1 MSAEKQGYNEDK
13 DYTLRSRMIVFEE
26 EIEFLK
32 ELMYGEKTLVWT
44 YMADSQGKYSEEKTV
59 KLVDQIVDGER
70 YQRMH
75 VWDYDEQADKL
86 PFYKSLLYCVL
97 RTYTSDYVECGG
109 GNRFGYGKPE
119 EISFFRIMSVFEE
132 PGRELLDGSAV
143 YFMKT
148 LYEIFERK
156 EIRLDA
162 LNRRQE
168 VKGIAWEEAG
178 KEEAA
183 ANESMEEVLA
193 SECGYDISEIRD
205 EEQRTFEEAEQ
216 QAVAEKDKVIRH
228 FGEKEHFCRSLEETI
243 IYLKE
248 KNLSAEQLYGE
259 MKELISGFLFDK
271 GIPVFLDE
279 NAYTDVMVQLKKTI
293 RTAQKYME
301 DWV

>member
-1 MSAEKQGYNEDK
+1 MGAEKQGYDEDK

-32 ELMYGEKTLVWT
+32 ELMYGEKVLVWT

-59 KLVDQIVDGER
+59 RLVDQIVDGER

-86 PFYKSLLYCVL
+86 PFYKSLLYCVF

-119 EISFFRIMSVFEE
+119 EITFSHIMSVFEE
-132 PGRELLDGSAV
+132 HGQELSDGSAV
-143 YFMKT
+143 CFMKT
-148 LYEIFERK
+148 LYEVFEQK
-156 EIRLDA
+156 EICLDV

-168 VKGIAWEEAG
+168 MKGIDKEEAG
-178 KEEAA
+178 KEETAA
-183 ANESMEEVLA
+183 YESMEEALA
-193 SECGYDISEIRD
+193 RECGYDIGEIRD
-205 EEQRTFEEAEQ
+205 EEQRAFQEAERQ
-216 QAVAEKDKVIRH
+216 SVAEKDKVIRL

-243 IYLKE
+243 FYLRE
-248 KNLSAEQLYGE
+248 KDISAEQLFGE
-259 MKELISGFLFDK
+259 MKELISGFLFDR

-279 NAYTDVMVQLKKTI
+279 KAYIEVMVQLKKTI
-293 RTAQKYME
+293 RTAQKYTE

>member
-1 MSAEKQGYNEDK
+1 M
-13 DYTLRSRMIVFEE
+13 
-26 EIEFLK
+26 
-32 ELMYGEKTLVWT
+32 
-44 YMADSQGKYSEEKTV
+44 
-59 KLVDQIVDGER
+59 
-70 YQRMH
+70 
-75 VWDYDEQADKL
+75 
-86 PFYKSLLYCVL
+86 
-97 RTYTSDYVECGG
+97 
-109 GNRFGYGKPE
+109 
-119 EISFFRIMSVFEE
+119 
-132 PGRELLDGSAV
+132 DGSAV

-156 EIRLDA
+156 EICLDA

-216 QAVAEKDKVIRH
+216 QAVAEKDKVIRL

-279 NAYTDVMVQLKKTI
+279 NAYTEVMVQLKKTI